1 MMSCLYGRWEWEM
14 KHFFKQNNIK
24 VIWWISVIFMMN
36 IYIVMN
42 CVLDKYDEPRTTDF
56 LGNRIFMKMT
66 FFEKNAGVLTWA
78 TAMVGR
84 RRSQTSRLVLNKPP
98 TVLIINII
106 DPIGFRP
113 SVLPFSVPPNPAL
126 SSPNS
131 LRRILSC
138 RVPSGWTMPRGR
150 PQASWLRQVESYLR
164 DTGMAGLASVWAMA
178 KRKPKEYRRKVD
190 AATVKNIRDTYQGIW
205 QLT

>member
-1 MMSCLYGRWEWEM
+1 
-14 KHFFKQNNIK
+14 
-24 VIWWISVIFMMN
+24 
-36 IYIVMN
+36 
-42 CVLDKYDEPRTTDF
+42 
-56 LGNRIFMKMT
+56 
-66 FFEKNAGVLTWA
+66 
-78 TAMVGR
+78 MVGR

-164 DTGMAGLASVWAMA
+164 HTGMAGLTSAWAMA
-178 KRKPKEYRRKVD
+178 RRRRKEYRRKVD
-190 AATVKNIRDTYQGIW
+190 AATCCSDVCPPYLTWLGACVSRWRVGANDKIISYIFGSAQS
-205 QLT
+205 QLGHHLSCRS